1 MKKSII
7 LTLALCTIGLSLLSQ
22 TKTVT
27 GYITEIIC
35 VDYCDITLKKAPTDE
50 SGEYLRITYE
60 ADGKTMKMNPEGKS
74 FFIEREN
81 DIVLKPEFKD
91 KQFTISY
98 VAKGEDKILTTINLV
113 GQNNTS
119 ASNSTPSTGISKTDS
134 INQAFEKNY
143 PGLKAEM
150 KKIDLKNPAPNN
162 PVSIATKYVS
172 IGKKGDIAGL
182 NQIFAQME
190 KLKEF
195 NTVQADGHKKY
206 TVRHLIKFIDGMDKT
221 KKQNTPEAAKNEI
234 AKIFLSNFAD
244 DNMKLLSNPV
254 VVYVSET
261 EAYVAISKFKGNYYF
276 VSQVKI
282 DGKWKIINTDDSPAF
297 KLPLDKQIEYNKY
310 LEKRVTEQK

>member
-7 LTLALCTIGLSLLSQ
+7 LTLALSTLGLSLLSQ
-22 TKTVT
+22 TKTLT

-35 VDYCDITLKKAPTDE
+35 VDYCDITLKKNITDE
-50 SGEYLRITYE
+50 GGEYLRITYE
-60 ADGKTMKMNPEGKS
+60 ADGKTMKMNPEGKA

-81 DIVLKPEFKD
+81 DIVLKPEYKD

-98 VAKGEDKILTTINLV
+98 VAKGEDNILSTINLI
-113 GQNNTS
+113 GQNSSSSSQNTS
-119 ASNSTPSTGISKTDS
+119 TPAISKSDS
-134 INQAFEKNY
+134 INLAFEKNY

-150 KKIDLKNPAPNN
+150 KKTDLKNPAPNN
-162 PVSIATKYVS
+162 PVAIASKYVS

-182 NQIFAQME
+182 SQIFAPME

-195 NTVQADGHKKY
+195 NTTQPDGHKKY
-206 TVRHLIKFIDGMDKT
+206 TVRHLIKFIDGMNKT
-221 KKQNTPEAAKNEI
+221 KQQNTPDAAKNEI

-244 DNMKLLSNPV
+244 DNMKLLANPI

-261 EAYVAISKFKGNYYF
+261 EAYVAISKYKGNYYF
-276 VSQVKI
+276 VSEVKI

-297 KLPLDKQIEYNKY
+297 KLPLNKQIEYAKY
-310 LEKRVTEQK
+310 LEKRLTEQK